1 MSKNINSL
9 LLTHIIKEFQNGNNK
24 QAFIR
29 MTDYINVFPK
39 DYTAKY
45 NYAIMADRMG
55 DAELAIK
62 NYTLVMKKDSN
73 HWQSRNN
80 MYLFL
85 FKKKNYVEALK
96 LINEVLIIKPNYQP
110 VLRDKAHVYL
120 YLKKLDLALKYIDQS
135 IKLNPKD
142 YIATNI
148 LGMIYSGLREYAK
161 AKKIFIH
168 AINLNAEYY
177 PSYNNL
183 AKCLNELNERSDA
196 TNYLKKCLS
205 IKPDFAEAINNLAN
219 IYSTEGNYEDAI
231 PLYLKILEKEKY
243 HFQFNLNLAI
253 AYFNSKDFVN
263 AEKYFKISKT
273 IDPQSDELRKNY
285 GLYYLYIQNYKKAW
299 EMADGRLKLQNFYFP
314 EAWINNV
321 KKKLWNG
328 QKIDINSK
336 ILVIKEQGIGDEIL
350 YGTIYPDLLKKFP
363 HVKIE
368 SEKRLLD
375 LFKKSYANENAFIP
389 YLSISKSKEK
399 LREFEFVIMAGTLGR
414 LFRNSIED
422 FPKYNY
428 LVANPE
434 VEKEILI
441 KMNKISDK
449 KKIGI
454 SWKSKREFLGEGK
467 SLSLEVLS
475 PLLCNDNFEF
485 INLQYGDVEEEINA
499 FNKKHN
505 KKIHTLADVDLFNDF
520 VRIIA
525 VMKQLDLFI
534 SVSNSTTHLAGAAN
548 IKTCL
553 IKPKAHALFHYWN
566 QPTNSTPWYP
576 SIKIFNQQK
585 DPSRL
590 INELKKELMHLI

>member
-1 MSKNINSL
+1 MSEIIDSL
-9 LLTHIIKEFQNGNNK
+9 LLTHIIKDFQNGNTK

-29 MTDYINVFPK
+29 MKDYIKTFPK

-55 DAELAIK
+55 DKELAIK
-62 NYTLVMKKDSN
+62 NYTFVMKADSN

-85 FKKKNYVEALK
+85 FENKRYTEALK

-110 VLRDKAHVYL
+110 VLRDKAHVFF
-120 YLKKLDLALKYIDQS
+120 YLKKLDLALKFISES

-148 LGMIYSGLREYAK
+148 LGMIYIGLREYAK

-168 AINLNAEYY
+168 AINLNTEYY
-177 PSYNNL
+177 PSYSNL
-183 AKCLNELNERSDA
+183 AKCLTELNERSEA
-196 TNYLKKCLS
+196 ITHLKKCLS
-205 IKPDFAEAINNLAN
+205 INPNFLEAINNLAN
-219 IYSTEGNYEDAI
+219 VYSTEGRYEEAI
-231 PLYLKILEKEKY
+231 PLYLKILEKEEK
-243 HFQFNLNLAI
+243 HFKVNLNLAI
-253 AYFNSKDFVN
+253 AYFNKKDFLN
-263 AEKYFKISKT
+263 AKKYYEITHT
-273 IDPQSDELRKNY
+273 IEPQSDELQKNY
-285 GLYYLYIQNYKKAW
+285 GLYFLYKQNYKKAW
-299 EMADGRLKLQNFYFP
+299 EMADGRLKLQSFYLP
-314 EAWINNV
+314 GTWINNI

-328 QKIDINSK
+328 GEIDLNSK

-350 YGTIYPDLLKKFP
+350 YSSIYPDLLDKFP

-375 LFKKSYANENAFIP
+375 LFKKSYANKNAFIP
-389 YLSISKSKEK
+389 YLSISESKKK

-422 FPKYNY
+422 FPKYNC
-428 LVANPE
+428 LIADTLL
-434 VEKEILI
+434 EKEILT
-441 KMNKISDK
+441 KVNKISNK

-467 SLSLEVLS
+467 SLSLEALS

-485 INLQYGDVEEEINA
+485 INLQYGDVEEEISM
-499 FNKKHN
+499 FHKKYNKQ
-505 KKIHTLADVDLFNDF
+505 IHTISNVDLFNDF
-520 VRIIA
+520 ERIIA
-525 VMKQLDLFI
+525 LMKQLDLFI

-548 IKTCL
+548 IRTCL
-553 IKPKAHALFHYWN
+553 IKPKSHALFHYWN

-576 SIKIFNQQK
+576 SIKIFDQQK
-585 DPSRL
+585 DPSVL
-590 INELKKELMHLI
+590 INALKKEMMYLI